1 MMRTW
6 TITSALSHLRAFVEG
21 PTVRAV
27 SQEDIQS
34 FVVTTDLGRQRRA
47 ERQQRLSSIAPAPVP
62 AEAIAESGVD
72 PAVGTAAVQEVEEV
86 EEMEVSGP
94 ECESPSRDIP
104 PADQEPAFPP
114 SLLSVPVLAGSD
126 SSSPD
131 LRSLPPNWLPIISGD
146 QTVPV
151 VRSQPY
157 SDAYLSGQPSKRR
170 KLNAESKPRGD
181 VGQLLHQS
189 LQEVGG
195 VTDLTI
201 TKPLHLYAHYFQAVD
216 QTGLQPAG
224 GVQALAETVAA
235 NSAVQDSV
243 EQMLTNTIQVSFS
256 GMLDRDKAFN
266 FHVSGS

>member
-146 QTVPV
+146 QAVPV

-195 VTDLTI
+195 VT
-201 TKPLHLYAHYFQAVD
+201 KPLYSVGVRPLCSLFPGCGPDRPPASWRSSGPGRDRGGQLCCAGLGGADAHQHHP
-216 QTGLQPAG
+216 GEL
-224 GVQALAETVAA
+224 
-235 NSAVQDSV
+235 
-243 EQMLTNTIQVSFS
+243 
-256 GMLDRDKAFN
+256 
-266 FHVSGS
+266 